1 MNAPSQAELPSEPA
15 EPPSTPF
22 EQLFADY
29 FHFGGHYYLVVGCRL
44 SGWSEI
50 FATPSGTIHSGA
62 HGLVTCLRR
71 LFSTFGVP
79 KEIASDNGP
88 EFASGVTADFLA
100 TWDVKHR
107 TSSAY
112 HPRSNGRAEVAVKS
126 AKRCLLS
133 NVDSSGR
140 LNNNK
145 LLRAMLQLRN
155 TPDPDCKMSPA
166 EIVFGRPLRDSFAFL
181 NRLEKFSNPAVRNTW
196 REAWKLKEDALRVRF
211 AKSSEKLNQS

>member
-1 MNAPSQAELPSEPA
+1 
-15 EPPSTPF
+15 
-22 EQLFADY
+22 
-29 FHFGGHYYLVVGCRL
+29 
-44 SGWSEI
+44 
-50 FATPSGTIHSGA
+50 
-62 HGLVTCLRR
+62 
-71 LFSTFGVP
+71 
-79 KEIASDNGP
+79 
-88 EFASGVTADFLA
+88 GVTADFLA

-126 AKRCLLS
+126 AERCLLS

-211 AKSSEKLNQS
+211 AKSSEKLN